1 MLSSQNPEFIR
12 PVSSEEF
19 LPPLG
24 AWTTLGG
31 LVMIGTLAAGIALAG
46 VTRYNVIIKAE
57 ASVRPTGEIR
67 LVQAATEGTVKNIAV
82 KENQVVK
89 QGDIIATI
97 DNSQVQSKKSQLLG
111 NIQQSQL
118 QLVQIDAQIRALDGQ
133 IAAETNRSQGA
144 VASAEAELRRNH
156 REYQERKVTAT
167 TELQEAEA
175 NIKIAEG
182 ELLQAD
188 SELKSALAKVK
199 ATEAGYQAAIRK
211 RNRYQS
217 IAESGSIS
225 QNQLEEAQLEAEQ
238 QQQTLLS
245 QKAVAESQKQ
255 VIQKQQQS
263 IKAAIAKRERAFAA
277 LNPSNAMV
285 TMVTEKI
292 NQEQATGEVGLARLK
307 QEQKSLLQQKIEI
320 QNRINNSQKEIQQLE
335 LEQQKTVIT
344 SPESG
349 TILKLELRNLG
360 QVVRSGEAIAQITPN
375 NAALIIKARLQAE
388 DVSNVQVCK
397 AVKVADCQQGKVQMR
412 ISAYPYPD
420 YGILKGAVRA
430 ITSDVI
436 SPQNNNSSVAPSVA
450 PYYEVTIEPEK
461 AYLEKNNQQ
470 YPIQPGMEITADIIS
485 KEDTLLKFIFRKA
498 KLLTDF

>member
-1 MLSSQNPEFIR
+1 MLSSQNSEFIR

-31 LVMIGTLAAGIALAG
+31 LVMIGTLIAGIALAG
-46 VTRYNVIIKAE
+46 VSRYNVTIKAS
-57 ASVRPTGEIR
+57 ASVRPSGEIR
-67 LVQAATEGTVKNIAV
+67 IVQAATEGTVKSIAV

-97 DNSQVQSKKSQLLG
+97 DNSQVQTKKSQLLG
-111 NIQQSQL
+111 NIQQNQL
-118 QLVQIDAQIRALDGQ
+118 QLVQIDAQIGTLSGQ
-133 IAAETNRSQGA
+133 IAAEINRSQGA
-144 VASAEAELRRNH
+144 VASAQAELSRNQ
-156 REYQERKVTAT
+156 REFQERRVTAT

-182 ELLQAD
+182 ELQQAT
-188 SELKSALAKVK
+188 SQFQAEEAKVK

-211 RNRYQS
+211 RDRYQS

-245 QKAVAESQKQ
+245 QKAAAESQKQ

-263 IKAAIAKRERAFAA
+263 IKAAIAKRQRALAA

-285 TMVTEKI
+285 TMATEKI
-292 NQEQATGEVGLARLK
+292 TQEQATGEVGLARLK

-320 QNRINNSQKEIQQLE
+320 QNQINNSQKELQQLE

-349 TILKLELRNLG
+349 TVLKLELRNPG
-360 QVVRSGEAIAQITPN
+360 QVLRPGEPIAEIFPK
-375 NAALIIKARLQAE
+375 NAPLIIKARIQAE
-388 DVSNVQVCK
+388 DVSNVQICK
-397 AVKVADCQQGKVQMR
+397 AAKVADCQQGKVQMR
-412 ISAYPYPD
+412 ISAYPHPD

-430 ITSDVI
+430 ISSDVI
-436 SPQNNNSSVAPSVA
+436 SPQNNTSALSPVA

-461 AYLEKNNQQ
+461 TYLEKNNQQ

-485 KEDTLLKFIFRKA
+485 KEDTLLKFILRKA
-498 KLLTDF
+498 KLLTDL

>member
-1 MLSSQNPEFIR
+1 MLSSQNSEFLP
-12 PVSSEEF
+12 PVSSDEF

-24 AWTTLGG
+24 VWTTLGG
-31 LVMIGTLAAGIALAG
+31 LVMIGTLAAGIAIAG
-46 VTRYNVIIKAE
+46 VTRYNVIIKTF
-57 ASVRPTGEIR
+57 ASVRPSGEIR

-82 KENQVVK
+82 KENQFVK
-89 QGDIIATI
+89 QGDIIAEI
-97 DNSQVQSKKSQLLG
+97 DNSLIQSKKNQLLG
-111 NIQQSQL
+111 NIQKNQL
-118 QLVQIDAQIRALDGQ
+118 QITQIDAQIRALDGQ
-133 IAAETNRSQGA
+133 IAAEVNRSQGA
-144 VASAEAELRRNH
+144 VASAEAELSRNQ
-156 REYQERKVTAT
+156 REFQERRVAAT

-182 ELLQAD
+182 ELQQAT
-188 SELKSALAKVK
+188 SEFQAALAKVK

-211 RNRYQS
+211 RDRYQS

-245 QKAVAESQKQ
+245 QKAAAESQKQ

-263 IKAAIAKRERAFAA
+263 IKAAIAKRQRALAA

-285 TMVTEKI
+285 TMATEKI
-292 NQEQATGEVGLARLK
+292 TQEQATGEVGLARLK

-320 QNRINNSQKEIQQLE
+320 QNQINNSQKELQQLE
-335 LEQQKTVIT
+335 IEQQKTVIT
-344 SPESG
+344 SPDSG
-349 TILKLELRNLG
+349 TVLKLGLRNPG
-360 QVVRSGEAIAQITPN
+360 QVVRPGEAIAEIFPK
-375 NAALIIKARLQAE
+375 NAPLIIKARLQAE
-388 DVSNVQVCK
+388 DVSNVKVCK
-397 AVKVADCQQGKVQMR
+397 AAKVADCQQGKVQMR

-436 SPQNNNSSVAPSVA
+436 SPQNNNTSALSTVA

-461 AYLEKNNQQ
+461 TFLEKNNQQ

-485 KEDTLLKFIFRKA
+485 KEDTLLKFILRKA
-498 KLLTDF
+498 KLLTDL